1 MLKEHSMSHKPSVVN
16 FDTLP
21 DSAVVDINT
30 AVAVTGRS
38 RNSVYR
44 HIKAGD
50 LTAVKLGFSTRLR
63 VSELRRLIG
72 AKAS

>member
-1 MLKEHSMSHKPSVVN
+1 MSLKSAVTN
-16 FDTLP
+16 FDSLP
-21 DSAVVDINT
+21 ASALVDIKT
-30 AVAVTGRS
+30 AVAITGRS

-72 AKAS
+72 AKEA